1 MTGPGPY
8 EAAESYRCG
17 EISREEL
24 VQILTTW
31 RYVPGE
37 QRTAGLH
44 DDLLNFVPGSFDE
57 VEAAFT
63 DDLIDLELYEIA
75 LSSCRSH
82 GAAIGSVD
90 SDECRDA
97 I

>member
-17 EISREEL
+17 AISREEL

-57 VEAAFT
+57 VEAAFM
-63 DDLIDLELYEIA
+63 DELIDEALYEIA
-75 LSSCRSH
+75 HEALRTQ
-82 GAAIGSVD
+82 I
-90 SDECRDA
+90 EPP
-97 I
+97 

>member
-17 EISREEL
+17 EISRDEL

-31 RYVPGE
+31 RYVPSE

-57 VEAAFT
+57 VEAAF
-63 DDLIDLELYEIA
+63 DDELIDEALYSIA
-75 LSSCRSH
+75 LEALRTQI
-82 GAAIGSVD
+82 APP
-90 SDECRDA
+90 
-97 I
+97 

>member
-17 EISREEL
+17 EISRDEL
-24 VQILTTW
+24 VRILTTW

-44 DDLLNFVPGSFDE
+44 DDLLNTVPGSFDE
-57 VEAAFT
+57 VEAAFM
-63 DDLIDLELYEIA
+63 DELIDEALYSIA
-75 LSSCRSH
+75 LEALRTQI
-82 GAAIGSVD
+82 APP
-90 SDECRDA
+90 
-97 I
+97 

>member
-17 EISREEL
+17 AISREEL

-57 VEAAFT
+57 VAAAF
-63 DDLIDLELYEIA
+63 DGELIDGELYDIA
-75 LSSCRSH
+75 HEALRSQN
-82 GAAIGSVD
+82 APP
-90 SDECRDA
+90 
-97 I
+97 

>member
-17 EISREEL
+17 EISRDEV

-31 RYVPGE
+31 RYAPGE

-63 DDLIDLELYEIA
+63 DELIDGELYSSA
-75 LSSCRSH
+75 LNALQKQMRLYTDGEAS
-82 GAAIGSVD
+82 
-90 SDECRDA
+90 E
-97 I
+97 